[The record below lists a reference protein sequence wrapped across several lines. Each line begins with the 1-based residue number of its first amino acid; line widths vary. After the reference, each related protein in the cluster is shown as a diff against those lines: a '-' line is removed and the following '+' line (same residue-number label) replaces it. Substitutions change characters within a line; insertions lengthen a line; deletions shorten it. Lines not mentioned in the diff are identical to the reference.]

1 MGVGVVL
8 TGCAYLEQ
16 QPEVNPDRFAP
27 AGVDRPWIAAPS
39 GRQDYAVPAA
49 IRPLSLTAEDQA
61 QPNHSYDLAQLI
73 DVALHHNPAT
83 RQAWESARAAAAAF
97 GSARAPYYPQ
107 AGFQSDG
114 GYTKF
119 QFQDEFNEIVIKQW
133 QYDPA
138 LQLTYTLLDFGRRG
152 AAAEAARQQL
162 AAANFTFNRRM
173 QDVVF
178 ATQRAFY
185 ALAAAKAAV
194 AAARQNQQLAQT
206 DIEAVDQRMQLGLAT
221 QPALLLARQRGA
233 QAGYDLENAGL
244 LIRDAQAGLAV
255 ALGSAPD
262 RTLDVE
268 SLDRQ
273 PLPADLGG
281 NVEQLIDRAVKQRP
295 DLAAQVAALRQ
306 RQAEL
311 RGAQAAWYPTIGV
324 SATYGENLWNYNWN
338 GLPVVN
344 TGIPDYSALLTMR
357 WDLFTGL
364 RRLND
369 IRQASALDEAAAAQI
384 QAGAIDTSAQV
395 WRAYFQFKTA
405 QKKYQYAQSIMA
417 ASSEAYQAN
426 FESYRQGLSTI
437 VELLSAA
444 NDLATARYT
453 LIQSKADVLTAS
465 AAVAYACGGVEMQSK

>member
-1 MGVGVVL
+1 
-8 TGCAYLEQ
+8 
-16 QPEVNPDRFAP
+16 
-27 AGVDRPWIAAPS
+27 
-39 GRQDYAVPAA
+39 
-49 IRPLSLTAEDQA
+49 
-61 QPNHSYDLAQLI
+61 
-73 DVALHHNPAT
+73 
-83 RQAWESARAAAAAF
+83 
-97 GSARAPYYPQ
+97 
-107 AGFQSDG
+107 
-114 GYTKF
+114 
-119 QFQDEFNEIVIKQW
+119 
-133 QYDPA
+133 
-138 LQLTYTLLDFGRRG
+138 
-152 AAAEAARQQL
+152 
-162 AAANFTFNRRM
+162 
-173 QDVVF
+173 VVF

-185 ALAAAKAAV
+185 AFAAAKAAV
-194 AAARQNQQLAQT
+194 SAALKNQELAQT

-233 QAGYDLENAGL
+233 QAGYDLENARFL
-244 LIRDAQAGLAV
+244 VRDAQAGLAV
-255 ALGSAPD
+255 ALGMAPV
-262 RTLDVE
+262 RALDVE
-268 SLDRQ
+268 SLDHQ

-311 RGAQAAWYPTIGV
+311 RGKQAAWYPTSGV
-324 SATYGENLWNYNWN
+324 DAIYGENLWNYNWN
-338 GLPVVN
+338 SHPVAF

-369 IRQASALDEAAAAQI
+369 VRQASALREAAAAQL
-384 QAGAIDTSAQV
+384 QAAAIDTSAQV
-395 WRAYFQFKTA
+395 WRAYFQFQTA
-405 QKKYQYAQSIMA
+405 QKKFEYAQAIMA

-465 AAVAYACGGVEMQSK
+465 AAVAYACGAIEMPPGK